1 MDKVRYEFVPTSQ
14 LKTFLLR
21 EIRPAVVEK
30 IRERIKEGGYNLA
43 RPLTVVKNG
52 DGYQVADGNHRLHV
66 VKELGIAQVPCIVY
80 DNEDLV
86 QLAVK
91 ANQDEDTYAPM
102 DLFDWLDVVQRE
114 RKQGHTQD
122 QIAKKLGWS
131 RGKVNHFYRLM
142 DSVDTRVLTL
152 AKRHQEGRVSKN
164 DTQVSFNEKWFRESG
179 LYDLKPDYQLK
190 VMKWFV
196 ESKRRKTNDQVKRET
211 AKYRMWQEWA
221 KIAEE
226 KLVNQDDLETVIRL
240 IENNNF
246 RTVSQLLSKIRDLN
260 SKAEN
265 KLICGDAV
273 RELENIEDGSIDLV
287 ITDPPYG
294 IDYSSNRSE
303 NDSHITREKISNDRD
318 LQTALRLLD
327 NTMKILMSKTK
338 PDAHFYVFTSWK
350 VYPEFMKV
358 IEKYLDVKN
367 LIIWDKGNHGTGD
380 LEGAWGN
387 RYEMI
392 IFATKGER
400 KLVKR
405 KPDIIQVPKVPAQQM
420 IHPTQKPEAV
430 ITELLEASAQ
440 PYDTVCDPFMGS
452 GSTIKSVKEFGLDL
466 NYIGIE
472 LDRERFEK
480 AAAYIGG

>member
-1 MDKVRYEFVPTSQ
+1 SD
-14 LKTFLLR
+14 LLNNVSPQ
-21 EIRPAVVEK
+21 I
-30 IRERIKEGGYNLA
+30 L
-43 RPLTVVKNG
+43 
-52 DGYQVADGNHRLHV
+52 QVAKSYQNG
-66 VKELGIAQVPCIVY
+66 
-80 DNEDLV
+80 
-86 QLAVK
+86 
-91 ANQDEDTYAPM
+91 
-102 DLFDWLDVVQRE
+102 
-114 RKQGHTQD
+114 
-122 QIAKKLGWS
+122 
-131 RGKVNHFYRLM
+131 RGGDKSPFGG
-142 DSVDTRVLTL
+142 VDFT
-152 AKRHQEGRVSKN
+152 EG
-164 DTQVSFNEKWFRESG
+164 WFRESG

-240 IENNNF
+240 IENNSF
-246 RTVSQLLSKIRDLN
+246 RTESQLMAKIRDLN
-260 SKAEN
+260 SRGEN

-273 RELENIEDGSIDLV
+273 RELENIEEGSIDLV
-287 ITDPPYG
+287 ITDPSYG

-303 NDSHITREKISNDRD
+303 NDNHITREQIANDRD
-318 LQTALRLLD
+318 LQTSLRLLD

-480 AAAYIGG
+480 A

>member
-14 LKTFLLR
+14 LKSFLLR
-21 EIRPAVVEK
+21 EIRPNVVEK

-80 DNEDLV
+80 ENEDLV